1 MRPIRP
7 TSAKSAYRFTDHSD
21 LRFMVVRMIAMNSL
35 SAFTAEVSRTQ
46 GATQVRGASA
56 SPQPLQPMAAPQQRT
71 LDAMP
76 AAPGTPLP
84 RGSLLDLR
92 V

>member
-1 MRPIRP
+1 
-7 TSAKSAYRFTDHSD
+7 
-21 LRFMVVRMIAMNSL
+21 MVVRMIAMNSL
-35 SAFTAEVSRTQ
+35 SAFTTEVSRTQ
-46 GATQVRGASA
+46 GAAKTRGTGAM
-56 SPQPLQPMAAPQQRT
+56 PQPLQPVPAPQQRT

-76 AAPGTPLP
+76 AAPGGPLP

>member
-7 TSAKSAYRFTDHSD
+7 TSAKSAYRFTDDSD

-35 SAFTAEVSRTQ
+35 SAFTTEVSRTQ
-46 GATQVRGASA
+46 GATQARGTGPT
-56 SPQPLQPMAAPQQRT
+56 PQPMQPMPAPQQRT
-71 LDAMP
+71 LDALP
-76 AAPGTPLP
+76 AAPGVAPP

>member
-7 TSAKSAYRFTDHSD
+7 TSQKSAYRFTADSD

-46 GATQVRGASA
+46 GATKTRGTGPTPQAL
-56 SPQPLQPMAAPQQRT
+56 QPLQAPQQRT

-76 AAPGTPLP
+76 SMPGSPPP

>member
-1 MRPIRP
+1 
-7 TSAKSAYRFTDHSD
+7 
-21 LRFMVVRMIAMNSL
+21 MVVRMIAMNSL

-46 GATQVRGASA
+46 GAAQVRGTGAG
-56 SPQPLQPMAAPQQRT
+56 PQPLQPMPAPQQRT
-71 LDAMP
+71 LDALP
-76 AAPGTPLP
+76 APPTGPMP